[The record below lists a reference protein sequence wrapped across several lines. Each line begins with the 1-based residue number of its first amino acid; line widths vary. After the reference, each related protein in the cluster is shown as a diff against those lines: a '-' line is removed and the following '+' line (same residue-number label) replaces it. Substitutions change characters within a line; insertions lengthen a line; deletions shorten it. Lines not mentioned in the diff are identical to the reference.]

1 MKKKTL
7 ILLLIVIVSISSS
20 LYSATIEEIYPEET
34 VDMFLTSYCVLAQNK
49 GSGGYVILSDEME
62 YISSWLTKGTPKDF
76 FSSLPPSTLTTPLVL
91 PIDIALLITSSLDDR
106 ASVARLDEYSRD
118 HQAVIMIMALKLYE
132 SIILEDNNYAF
143 ALEALEKKSNTLG
156 LNPDDLYL
164 LFQEEKG
171 ITKDQIIDQV
181 INGKPTEEIVIEAL
195 AIRNKQHRRSNKP
208 IIIML
213 SALLFLFI
221 VIFILIKSGHLDKK
235 EE

>member
-76 FSSLPPSTLTTPLVL
+76 FTSLPPSTLTTPLVL

-106 ASVARLDEYSRD
+106 ASVARLEEYSRD

-171 ITKDQIIDQV
+171 MTKDQIIDQV
-181 INGKPTEEIVIEAL
+181 INGKSTEEIVIEAL

-221 VIFILIKSGHLDKK
+221 VIFILIKSGYLDKR